1 MEEKS
6 ITNGILEFMQIPTLK
21 NMLLHKDWVIEEI
34 KIKLVEVEM
43 QHPCTYRAVLGRK
56 LTATSYLALSVRK
69 KQIFK
74 KLVQNQMK

>member
-21 NMLLHKDWVIEEI
+21 NMLLNEDWVIEEI

-43 QHPCTYRAVLGRK
+43 
-56 LTATSYLALSVRK
+56 
-69 KQIFK
+69 
-74 KLVQNQMK
+74 